1 MTHHKGSQANTF
13 HRDASRVIE
22 SHPQTGHK
30 VAVIDEYYGQHPEIL
45 IAAAKTT
52 RIDASHI
59 WLIEVCAGAGTY
71 LSAEHPSGYIDGC
84 ALRACA
90 KAKDIQRRHRDVTMH
105 VVLVEPDPQH
115 CAELG
120 RLIRPYVDTSGRNRV
135 DVKIESARFEDCVER
150 ILARTARP
158 GGGYYYS
165 LWFIDPDG
173 IVELP
178 HAAVS
183 CIAAVRRGPEII
195 INLSATG
202 LARVKS
208 ATMSKPGDWE
218 HASVAGNRKLMNT
231 VFGNDSWQAV
241 LSESSHAIYL
251 GRLASAYA
259 ETFPTFQNRQICKLR
274 TNGDEVRYL
283 PRRALQ
289 NRSPMGTSK

>member
-1 MTHHKGSQANTF
+1 
-13 HRDASRVIE
+13 
-22 SHPQTGHK
+22 
-30 VAVIDEYYGQHPEIL
+30 
-45 IAAAKTT
+45 
-52 RIDASHI
+52 
-59 WLIEVCAGAGTY
+59 
-71 LSAEHPSGYIDGC
+71 
-84 ALRACA
+84 
-90 KAKDIQRRHRDVTMH
+90 
-105 VVLVEPDPQH
+105 
-115 CAELG
+115 
-120 RLIRPYVDTSGRNRV
+120 LIRPYVDTSGRNRV
-135 DVKIESARFEDCVER
+135 DVKIESARFEDCVQR
-150 ILARTARP
+150 IFARTARP

-231 VFGNDSWQAV
+231 FFGNDSWQAV

-283 PRRALQ
+283 IHLSHSPKAIEAFARTYKRSQQIGLQKGNKLTEPERANCAKVLIEKYPLESLTIEEMFVDFSGQLNRLQ
-289 NRSPMGTSK
+289 IATICRYADMKGYGEFDDSSKRLTLYERQKILVERHLPMKLANDSGQISFFRIAKQQPSVVRA